1 MSKLRMTRRLVA
13 VLGAASLFTAYTATA
28 QQVQELPKGSNTYP
42 VHFATGSSQLDG
54 ADQDTIRGV
63 AAAMRR
69 TPTLTATIIGK
80 TDAVGSADFNH
91 HLSEQR
97 ARAVFEALV
106 YTNKV
111 PEDHVELRWTGEN
124 VPFVSTADEQA
135 EVVEQGRCNY
145 PTVRWAADP
154 TLERTSDELASNGS
168 IG

>member
-1 MSKLRMTRRLVA
+1 MSQLRTTRRLIVA
-13 VLGAASLFTAYTATA
+13 LGAISLFTGYAATA

-42 VHFATGSSQLDG
+42 VHFPTGSYQLDG

-63 AAAMRR
+63 AAVMRR

-97 ARAVFEALV
+97 ARAIFEALV

-111 PEDHVELRWTGEN
+111 PEDRVELRWTGEHL
-124 VPFVSTADEQA
+124 PFVSTADEQA
-135 EVVEQGRCNY
+135 ESLNRVVAIILQ
-145 PTVRWAADP
+145 
-154 TLERTSDELASNGS
+154 
-168 IG
+168 